1 MVVRKNLYSLLH
13 HYKHGAVYESR
24 NAMVR
29 RKHWHQDHYSGSHDR
44 AKSILR
50 ERYARGEIDKADF
63 EARKRDLME

>member
-1 MVVRKNLYSLLH
+1 
-13 HYKHGAVYESR
+13 
-24 NAMVR
+24 MVR
-29 RKHWHQDHYSGSHDR
+29 WKHWHQDHYSGSHDR